1 MAREFNM
8 ELINYSY
15 SNGNTATAAHI
26 PRTPPPSPPP
36 QEINKY
42 CRLPPLNLQ
51 DIPEFLLCKTYFKVQ
66 KTILRIAGVPSEYFT
81 IPRFIRRIKRKR
93 GIFNDF

>member
-15 SNGNTATAAHI
+15 SNGITATAAHI

-51 DIPEFLLCKTYFKVQ
+51 DIPEFLLCKTNFKFQ
-66 KTILRIAGVPSEYFT
+66 KTISLGTV
-81 IPRFIRRIKRKR
+81 
-93 GIFNDF
+93 GIFYHPQIPPSHTTEKRNLQ